1 LNPDSP
7 ELDTVLKPLEIS
19 SQFVRRITMAKM
31 KKRKFRW
38 EGSNS
43 SQIVGYKLYWS
54 EWGGVDYDSKCAELG
69 NVTEVVLPD
78 DVDAFTPA
86 NGPVEFGLT
95 AIDELGNESDM
106 VTVYAPYQFSVPEMP
121 ENLVI
126 ETIQEFHVHHNPD
139 DDSDESE
146 DQDPNIAE
154 FPKKRLKTA

>member
-1 LNPDSP
+1 
-7 ELDTVLKPLEIS
+7 
-19 SQFVRRITMAKM
+19 MAKM

-78 DVDAFTPA
+78 DVAAFTPA

-106 VTVYAPYQFSVPEMP
+106 ATVYAPYQFSVPEAP
-121 ENLVI
+121 ANLVI

-139 DDSDESE
+139 ADSNESA

>member
-1 LNPDSP
+1 LNPDP
-7 ELDTVLKPLEIS
+7 AVLDTVLKPLDIS
-19 SQFVRRITMAKM
+19 SCLLGRVIMAKM

-38 EGSNS
+38 EVSNS

-78 DVDAFTPA
+78 DVAAFTPA

-106 VTVYAPYQFSVPEMP
+106 ATVYAPYQFSVPEAP
-121 ENLVI
+121 ANLVI

-139 DDSDESE
+139 ADSNESA